1 AGTVTAG
8 GSFDQG
14 AGTVSTAAG
23 NNPIHL
29 LSGSSLDFTGTGA
42 GAFQFDDPSTDSGTL
57 TLTGNLAATQ
67 SLDFPAEDFGH
78 GSLTDTLDASG
89 SFTNAGTLTFDQIGG
104 ASNSSSEITLPA
116 GDTLTNSGTI
126 NFTGDPNP
134 GSASADNRVINANLD
149 NTGTINVGA
158 TGHNPA
164 FVVLAAGNT
173 LINTSTFNVLSAN
186 TFLASGPV
194 TGANPV
200 PAAAIANDAGG
211 AITSEGNLDVQGTFT
226 EDAGTVATAGGDSPV
241 YMQNGSSLGFTGGG
255 ASAFEFND
263 STTDS

>member
-57 TLTGNLAATQ
+57 TLTGNLAATH
-67 SLDFPAEDFGH
+67 SLDFPAEDVGH

-104 ASNSSSEITLPA
+104 SSNSSSEITLPT

-126 NFTGDPNP
+126 TYTGDPTGGNP
-134 GSASADNRVINANLD
+134 TSDNRIINGSVD
-149 NTGTINVGA
+149 NTGTINVGV
-158 TGHNPA
+158 TGKHPA
-164 FVVLAAGNT
+164 FVVLATGNT
-173 LINTSTFNVLSAN
+173 ITNRSTIDTVGGSTLDV
-186 TFLASGPV
+186 ASGA
-194 TGANPV
+194 TFDNASSGT
-200 PAAAIANDAGG
+200 
-211 AITSEGNLDVQGTFT
+211 ITN
-226 EDAGTVATAGGDSPV
+226 AGTVTAGGSFDQGAGTVSTAAGNNPIHLLS
-241 YMQNGSSLGFTGGG
+241 GSSLDFTGTG
-255 ASAFEFND
+255 AGAFQF
-263 STTDS
+263 